1 MASSRLVSTRTVVS
15 ASAGRAGVV
24 AGLAAG
30 FGAGGGGGAADA
42 AAGLGAIFVPYPHAV
57 DDHQTYNAKVL
68 VQADA
73 AISVPQG
80 EFTAQHLADLLQ
92 KLDRPSCLQWAE
104 QARKQA
110 LPDAAKLTAQAV
122 ISTFAAAQKD

>member
-1 MASSRLVSTRTVVS
+1 MRIPYPSPTPLLTPLGDPLRRGIL
-15 ASAGRAGVV
+15 
-24 AGLAAG
+24 
-30 FGAGGGGGAADA
+30 A

-57 DDHQTYNAKVL
+57 DDHQTHNAKVL

-92 KLDRPSCLQWAE
+92 KLDRPNCLQWAE

-122 ISTFAAAQKD
+122 ISTIAAD